1 MKYKSDLK
9 KDLKTISITEIEVFP
24 RLMDLISECFN
35 KIKGK
40 FLNNKNFNIYI
51 SDTCYELSYEKDKD
65 LKKFDRQ
72 EILNYI
78 NVYYINDRDLEI
90 DNFINDLITFKTYKD
105 ELDLIVENQNAFY
118 SVLALLLALLAIA
131 TSVKSGRIPDKI
143 AVIIFILLFALIVLI
158 FGKYIY
164 LRENKNSN
172 FNKLKVVNNAIH
184 VLEAIKDHDYKKS
197 NKSEWLD

>member
-197 NKSEWLD
+197 NKSE